1 MSIGFFHVITFNN
14 NGKITDYQKSY
25 TDNYDKKLK
34 VFLPLNY
41 NNKKEY
47 TIILSVSINNTFPK
61 QIEKVIGYKD
71 DTDLNC
77 YIFNLSELYRK
88 YSSLKKIGLSKLT
101 LLNENSNRTKFQS
114 ESFRI

>member
-1 MSIGFFHVITFNN
+1 MSVGFNNIITFNN
-14 NGKITDYQKSY
+14 NGKVTDYQRAY
-25 TDNYDKKLK
+25 NNNYDKTLK

-47 TIILSVSINNTFPK
+47 LAILSVSINNTFPK

-77 YIFNLSELYRK
+77 YIFNLSELYRI
-88 YSSLKKIGLSKLT
+88 YEPLKKIGLSKLT
-101 LLNENSNRTKFQS
+101 LLNENTNRMKFQS